1 MDPVEA
7 AQAASLRYVSD
18 AAPGISRRAAGRG
31 FTYWRA
37 DGTRIADE
45 ATLARI
51 ARIVIPPAWTDVWF
65 CPSANG
71 HIQAT
76 GRDARGRKQH
86 RYHARWRQVR
96 DEDKFARLAAFGRA
110 LPRIRSRVAH
120 DLAIPRLPRE
130 KILALL
136 VWFLETTYVRI
147 GNEEYA
153 RTNHSYGLTTLTNR
167 HAQVNGTAIRLRF
180 TGKSGTPHN
189 ITLTNRRVATLI
201 RKLKDLPGQDLFQ
214 FIGDD
219 GEPHPITS
227 ADVNGYLRDISEG
240 EFTAKDF
247 RTWAGT
253 LLAVRQLADLDT
265 DEEHSLAR
273 TKALT
278 AAAVKAVA
286 EQLRNT
292 PAVCRKCY
300 IHPGVLAAWTTPTL
314 VATWRA
320 TLARRAD
327 IDGLNAEESALV
339 HYLEAA

>member
-18 AAPGISRRAAGRG
+18 ATPGISRRAAGSG
-31 FTYWRA
+31 FTYWRP
-37 DGTRIADE
+37 DGTRVADE

-51 ARIVIPPAWTDVWF
+51 ARIVIPPAWTDVWI

-76 GRDARGRKQH
+76 GRDARRRKQH
-86 RYHARWRQVR
+86 RYHERWRQVR

-120 DLAIPRLPRE
+120 DLAMPGLPRE

-180 TGKSGTPHN
+180 TGKSGTQHN

-227 ADVNGYLRDISEG
+227 ADVNGYLREISEG

-265 DEEHSLAR
+265 DEERSATQ

-300 IHPGVLAAWTTPTL
+300 IHPGVLAAWTTPSL
-314 VATWRA
+314 VETWRA
-320 TLARRAD
+320 ALAKASE

-339 HYLEAA
+339 RYLEAS